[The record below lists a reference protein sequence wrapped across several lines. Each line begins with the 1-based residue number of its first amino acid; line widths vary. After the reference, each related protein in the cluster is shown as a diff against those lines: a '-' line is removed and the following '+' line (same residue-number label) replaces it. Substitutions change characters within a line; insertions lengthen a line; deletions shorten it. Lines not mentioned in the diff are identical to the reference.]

1 MAGQLVMGPF
11 PLDTQLSGLAWW
23 GWGLPASSREVTQPQ
38 PWQLVNPGSYEG
50 GQRERPRLRP
60 RALHAHSPKAA
71 PQGPQGPCQA
81 LYCLS
86 TPCQGPSA
94 HLLTLRTPEWV
105 FVCTPGAGWAEP
117 RSKCWTEISPL
128 GPGAAGRTAHL
139 VGGRSLFCRWPVL
152 LSGSELGTG

>member
-1 MAGQLVMGPF
+1 MVGVGVPSL
-11 PLDTQLSGLAWW
+11 L
-23 GWGLPASSREVTQPQ
+23 
-38 PWQLVNPGSYEG
+38 EG
-50 GQRERPRLRP
+50 GHSAPAMAASESRLLRGRTKSAARLRP
-60 RALHAHSPKAA
+60 EPSTPTRPRR
-71 PQGPQGPCQA
+71 PRRVPQGPCQA
-81 LYCLS
+81 LYRLS

-128 GPGAAGRTAHL
+128 GPGAARRTAHL